1 MSIYKPAKSPYFQYD
16 FQIKGRRFHGSTGV
30 ETRRAAEE
38 VERRIRR
45 LAALGELDDA
55 SAMPLDEA
63 ASRWWDEHGVTLKGG
78 DRLEARLERAVM
90 AIGPRTPLRDI
101 TTKVV
106 ARAIERRRGQT
117 RVHSSA
123 KDAKEYLPS
132 DSTVNRDMIDTLRPV
147 LNRARRTWEAKL
159 PEIDWAALR
168 RAEPKPKPTEF
179 AGDDYQRML
188 AEIRPHWHDMIHFAQ
203 RYGVRLSEMFFSLD
217 DLDVT
222 NLDDAR
228 VRLRERKGGDDHI
241 IPLLREDAGLM
252 AARLGRARAAG
263 LDTVWFREKRLPGP
277 GGKNIL
283 KPLTYGGL
291 EIAVRRAMT
300 RSGLREAKG
309 MRGIHA
315 ARHHAAMQTLRKTKN
330 LRVAQRLLGHAD
342 IKSTMVYAHAIEDD
356 VRNALAEVHRNSPE
370 PAQPEAGIATP
381 DQPAKATRTAGS

>member
-1 MSIYKPAKSPYFQYD
+1 MSVYKPAKSPYFQYD

-45 LAALGELDDA
+45 SAALGELDDA
-55 SAMPLDEA
+55 SQMTLDQA
-63 ASRWWDEHGVTLKGG
+63 AARWWDEHGQFLKGG
-78 DRLEARLERAVM
+78 EALEARIERAVK
-90 AIGPRTPLRDI
+90 AVGPGEIIGQI

-106 ARAIERRRGQT
+106 AKGIERRRGQT
-117 RVHSSA
+117 RVHSKA
-123 KDAKEYLPS
+123 ENARQYLPS
-132 DSTVNRDMIDTLRPV
+132 DSTVNRDMIDTLRPI
-147 LNRARRTWEAKL
+147 LNRARRTWEATL

-168 RAEPKPKPTEF
+168 RPEPKPRPTEF
-179 AGDDYQRML
+179 AGDEYERML
-188 AEIRPHWHDMIHFAQ
+188 AEVRPHWRPMIDFA
-203 RYGVRLSEMFFSLD
+203 RKYGVRLAELFFSLD

-222 NLDDAR
+222 NPNDAR
-228 VRLRERKGGDDHI
+228 VRLRERKGGDDHV
-241 IPLLREDAGLM
+241 IPLLAEDAALM

-263 LDTVWFREKRLPGP
+263 LKTVWFREKRLRGP
-277 GGKNIL
+277 GGKTIL

-315 ARHHAAMQTLRKTKN
+315 TRHHAAMQTLRKTKN
-330 LRVAQRLLGHAD
+330 LRVAQLLLGHAD

-370 PAQPEAGIATP
+370 PAESDTKINEQ
-381 DQPAKATRTAGS
+381 DQSSKAS